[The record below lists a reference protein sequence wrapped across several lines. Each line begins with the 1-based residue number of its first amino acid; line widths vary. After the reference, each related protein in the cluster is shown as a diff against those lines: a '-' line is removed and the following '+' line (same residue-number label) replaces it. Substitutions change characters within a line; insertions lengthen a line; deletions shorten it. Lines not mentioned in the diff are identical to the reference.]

1 MTDPAQRPAGVDRIV
16 EQVEQPGLGGRV
28 HPAGDPAT

>member
-1 MTDPAQRPAGVDRIV
+1 MTDPAQRPAAVDRLV

-28 HPAGDPAT
+28 HPVWDPAT